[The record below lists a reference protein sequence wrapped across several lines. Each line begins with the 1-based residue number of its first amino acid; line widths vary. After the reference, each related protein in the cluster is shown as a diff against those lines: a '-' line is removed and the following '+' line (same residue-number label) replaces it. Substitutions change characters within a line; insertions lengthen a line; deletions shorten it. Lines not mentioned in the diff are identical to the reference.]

1 MLGIGPSDETA
12 KGPGM
17 SSSYELFIMPT
28 CPYCQKVLRFMEA
41 HGIELP
47 LRDISIDPVARE
59 HLTEVG
65 GKAQVPCLFI
75 DGTPMYE
82 SDDIISYLRRNVA
95 KA

>member
-1 MLGIGPSDETA
+1 MAT
-12 KGPGM
+12 
-17 SSSYELFIMPT
+17 YELFIMPS

-41 HGIELP
+41 RGIELP
-47 LRDISIDPVARE
+47 LRDITLDPAARE
-59 HLTEVG
+59 RLVRVG

-82 SDDIISYLRRNVA
+82 SDDIIAHLRRHVA